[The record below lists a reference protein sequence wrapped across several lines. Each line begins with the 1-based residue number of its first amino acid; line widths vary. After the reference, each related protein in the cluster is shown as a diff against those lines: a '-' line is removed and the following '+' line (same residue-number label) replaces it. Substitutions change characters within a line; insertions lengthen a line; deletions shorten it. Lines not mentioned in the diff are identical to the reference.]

1 MDYILRY
8 ELTSDDVEFLNIT
21 SIEYDLHM
29 PDKLCEND
37 SGWCDYSTG
46 GYIVSKNDRAI
57 FRNVTPEQETFL
69 TLKYQGRIKE
79 LTQGFKDIYNVDK

>member
-8 ELTSDDVEFLNIT
+8 ELTAEDVEFLNIT
-21 SIEYDLHM
+21 SIEFDLHT

-37 SGWCDYSTG
+37 SGWRDYSTG

-57 FRNVTPEQETFL
+57 FRNVTPEEDTFL
-69 TLKYQGRIKE
+69 TLKYQDRLKE

>member
-21 SIEYDLHM
+21 SIEFDLHT
-29 PDKLCEND
+29 PDKLCKND

-57 FRNVTPEQETFL
+57 FRNVTPEEYTFL
-69 TLKYQGRIKE
+69 NLKYQDRLKE

>member
-21 SIEYDLHM
+21 TIEYELHT

-37 SGWCDYSTG
+37 SGWRDYSTG

-69 TLKYQGRIKE
+69 TLKYQDRMKE
-79 LTQGFKDIYNVDK
+79 LTPGFKDIYNVDN

>member
-1 MDYILRY
+1 MDYILQN

-46 GYIVSKNDRAI
+46 GYIISKNDRAI
-57 FRNVTPEQETFL
+57 L
-69 TLKYQGRIKE
+69 GTLHLNRKRS
-79 LTQGFKDIYNVDK
+79 

>member
-21 SIEYDLHM
+21 SIEYDLHT

-69 TLKYQGRIKE
+69 TLKYQDRLKE
-79 LTQGFKDIYNVDK
+79 LTQGFKDIYNVDE

>member
-1 MDYILRY
+1 MDYILQN

-69 TLKYQGRIKE
+69 ILKYQNRLIPLTGDE
-79 LTQGFKDIYNVDK
+79 LRIYNV

>member
-21 SIEYDLHM
+21 TIEYDLHT

-37 SGWCDYSTG
+37 SGWRDYSTG

-69 TLKYQGRIKE
+69 ILKYQDRMKE
-79 LTQGFKDIYNVDK
+79 LTPGFKDIYNVDN

>member
-21 SIEYDLHM
+21 TIEYDLLT

-37 SGWCDYSTG
+37 SGWRDYSTG

-69 TLKYQGRIKE
+69 TLKYQDRIKE
-79 LTQGFKDIYNVDK
+79 LTPGFKDIYNVDN